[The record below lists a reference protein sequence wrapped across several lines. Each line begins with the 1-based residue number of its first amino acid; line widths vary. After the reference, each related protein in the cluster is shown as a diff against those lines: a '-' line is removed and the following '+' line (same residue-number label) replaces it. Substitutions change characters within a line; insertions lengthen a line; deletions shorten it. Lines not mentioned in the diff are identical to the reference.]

1 MVGLYALLSYDVNQ
15 RTQEI
20 GIRMA
25 LGAPRER
32 MLAMVVREGIVLVAA
47 GTAIGIAGALAASR
61 LLASLLFGI
70 AALDGVSF
78 AAATACLVIVGLLA
92 SLVPA
97 RRATRV
103 DPMVAL
109 RYE

>member
-1 MVGLYALLSYDVNQ
+1 VSQ

-32 MLAMVVREGIVLVAA
+32 VLAMVMREGIALVAV
-47 GTAIGIAGALAASR
+47 GTAVGLAAALGLTR
-61 LLASLLFGI
+61 LAASLLFGI
-70 AALDGVSF
+70 TATDAVSF
-78 AAATACLVIVGLLA
+78 VVSVLCLLGVALLA
-92 SLVPA
+92 SYLPA
-97 RRATRV
+97 RRATKV
-103 DPMVAL
+103 DPLVAL